1 MHPTLYGNKDVTP
14 DTFVF
19 SIFGWLTRGP
29 LRTLSVARPD
39 IADGS
44 PGLLYI
50 LYLIA
55 ADFMGA
61 DVTFPQYHGSSF
73 HSQEFMTMNPLVD
86 RYIEP
91 GRPGSY
97 ISTIRDIRQY
107 MNVYATIQRVKAG
120 NEFKVYHI
128 LALVYDF
135 MFFCAQMYRAVLE
148 HRSATIDNLAAART
162 LVFESLQRMD
172 LETDDNIIWYDIT
185 RCLRAV
191 AAEVALT
198 PLPDENVRIHPLNT
212 PNRYRRTREDFEV
225 LSPALQITYPPPS
238 LADAN

>member
-1 MHPTLYGNKDVTP
+1 
-14 DTFVF
+14 
-19 SIFGWLTRGP
+19 
-29 LRTLSVARPD
+29 
-39 IADGS
+39 
-44 PGLLYI
+44 
-50 LYLIA
+50 
-55 ADFMGA
+55 
-61 DVTFPQYHGSSF
+61 
-73 HSQEFMTMNPLVD
+73 
-86 RYIEP
+86 
-91 GRPGSY
+91 
-97 ISTIRDIRQY
+97 
-107 MNVYATIQRVKAG
+107 
-120 NEFKVYHI
+120 
-128 LALVYDF
+128 

-162 LVFESLQRMD
+162 LVFD

-212 PNRYRRTREDFEV
+212 PNRYRRTCEDFEV